1 MDSNHPYVGDLSEP
15 TLDYLLWVGMEL
27 NPADHHAG
35 FVAAMAKYREGH
47 PERRPEPCPVEA
59 ATTPF
64 SRPVRADRPS

>member
-15 TLDYLLWVGMEL
+15 TLDYLLW
-27 NPADHHAG
+27 
-35 FVAAMAKYREGH
+35 AAMAKYREGH